1 MAVIKC
7 KMCGGDLELVPDATV
22 CECEYCGTRQTVPTA
37 DNEKKLTLFSRAG
50 RLLRAC
56 EFDKA
61 AGVYE
66 SIIADFPQEAEAY
79 WGLVLC
85 KYGIEY
91 VDDPATGKKIPT
103 CHRSSFESV
112 LDDVNYDQ
120 ACENTDAVAR
130 RVYRDEARQIES
142 LREAILSVSGTE
154 EPYDVFISYK
164 ETDDSGER
172 TVDSVLAQDIY
183 RELTREGYR
192 VFFSRISL
200 ENKLG
205 TEYEPYIFAALN
217 SAKVMLVVGTD
228 YENLDAVW
236 VKNEWSRFLKLIA
249 KGEKKTLI
257 PVFKDM
263 DAYDM
268 PKEFSK
274 LAGLDMGKVGAMQDL
289 LHGVEKIIPL
299 NKPEPEPA
307 FQSAVV
313 SGSPNVASLLRRV
326 QIFLED
332 RDWENARAYCE
343 KALDI
348 DPENADAYLFKALAK
363 FKAQTIEEVPQKS
376 NPTPKAEIPSG
387 MFAVTL
393 TSFGSNKSKVIKTV
407 REISRMGLAEAITFV
422 ENLPQELTVNQA
434 QYKELVD
441 AGATVM
447 ISGTEVDAAAS
458 NERISVILLDYG
470 KDKIRAIAG
479 IRANLGVGVAEA
491 KEIAES
497 LPRDMTMTRMQL
509 QALQNAG
516 ITAVSTEEKV
526 VPSSNPED
534 LSFFKD
540 SDYQKFL
547 RFASDAQRAEQE
559 QRLSAAAGEYQRQ
572 AETEAKRRAEEMVVL
587 RKELE
592 QAREDEAKRLAEEAN
607 EVTINKGIDRMRAA
621 VCAPDFLAAAEIFA
635 SIPGWANADELAKQC
650 RDRAAEIQAE
660 CEAFAKEL
668 PQLRARIAP
677 AQGLISAGLL
687 HTNAVRMDGVVMSA
701 GDPNLPQCRTQFWN
715 GILSLSSGLRHTLG
729 VHTNGTVYA
738 VGDRDKKYD
747 FGQCDVAFWSRI
759 VQVAGGSLHTV
770 GLREDGTVTAAGRNN
785 YHASEVSE
793 WTDIVKVAAGS
804 THTLG
809 LRADGTVVATGDN
822 ENHCCETKNL
832 ANIVDIAAG
841 KSQSYFLRA
850 DGVVLPES
858 LGWRKIVAI
867 EARGEQLFGLRADG
881 TVVSKK
887 LQSEEI
893 ASWTDVVAIAAGTN
907 HVAALRADGTV
918 VAAGDNEGGQCN
930 VNGWRLFDHL
940 EQFTAFRDSF
950 RERAAE
956 ARKAE
961 AERLEAER
969 RRMIS
974 ALATEANAIQPEL
987 KTIEVLIKTHTFN
1000 NGPRIAR
1007 KNALEARLKE
1017 IQEQLEQLSKV

>member
-164 ETDDSGER
+164 ETDDGGER

-299 NKPEPEPA
+299 KKPEPEPA
-307 FQSAVV
+307 AMPQPVYAPQTGGPNAMALQMRGQMALEDGNWDAARDFFNQVLNMNAENAEAWLGLAMADLRISREDLLGLMRDGSAPAVKNGNYQRFV
-313 SGSPNVASLLRRV
+313 RFAAPERQQAVKALLDHAETEKLRR
-326 QIFLED
+326 
-332 RDWENARAYCE
+332 E
-343 KALDI
+343 K
-348 DPENADAYLFKALAK
+348 
-363 FKAQTIEEVPQKS
+363 
-376 NPTPKAEIPSG
+376 
-387 MFAVTL
+387 
-393 TSFGSNKSKVIKTV
+393 
-407 REISRMGLAEAITFV
+407 
-422 ENLPQELTVNQA
+422 
-434 QYKELVD
+434 
-441 AGATVM
+441 
-447 ISGTEVDAAAS
+447 
-458 NERISVILLDYG
+458 
-470 KDKIRAIAG
+470 
-479 IRANLGVGVAEA
+479 
-491 KEIAES
+491 
-497 LPRDMTMTRMQL
+497 
-509 QALQNAG
+509 
-516 ITAVSTEEKV
+516 
-526 VPSSNPED
+526 
-534 LSFFKD
+534 
-540 SDYQKFL
+540 
-547 RFASDAQRAEQE
+547 RAEQDRITS
-559 QRLSAAAGEYQRQ
+559 QK
-572 AETEAKRRAEEMVVL
+572 EA
-587 RKELE
+587 
-592 QAREDEAKRLAEEAN
+592 
-607 EVTINKGIDRMRAA
+607 TINKGLSRMRAA

-660 CEAFAKEL
+660 CEAFAREL

-687 HTNAVRMDGVVMSA
+687 HTSAVRMDGVVMTA

-715 GILSLSSGLRHTLG
+715 GILSLSSGPRYTLG

-738 VGDRDKKYD
+738 VGDRGEKYD
-747 FGQCDVAFWSRI
+747 FGQYDVAFWSRI

-867 EARGEQLFGLRADG
+867 EARYEQLFGLRADG

-893 ASWTDVVAIAAGTN
+893 ASWTDVVAIAAGVN